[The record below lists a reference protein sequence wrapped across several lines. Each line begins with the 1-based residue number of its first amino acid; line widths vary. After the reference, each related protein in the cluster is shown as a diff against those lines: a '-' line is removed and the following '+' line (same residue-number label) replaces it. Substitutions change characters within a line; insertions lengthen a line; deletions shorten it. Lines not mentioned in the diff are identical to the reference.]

1 MFKLFLAVAVFVA
14 APVLAQVR
22 VVESS
27 PRGINSGVAQPQ
39 YSESANSD
47 VYSQIRAL
55 QDEIATLRGML
66 EEQTHEIN
74 KLKQLQLDNYMELD
88 RRLSSNS
95 RPVDQADNSLTTSSA
110 DSSLDSISSDPV
122 AVVEDNRT
130 EKEVYTAAY
139 DLLNQRDY
147 DAATQEFTSYLN
159 RFPQGQFASNSC
171 YWLGKIANQS
181 GDLDQAK
188 SWFAKLI
195 SDYPDASKVPDAK
208 YDLGRVYF
216 NLGDKIKAKA
226 IMQDVAGGSSDAARL
241 ATKFLRDNF

>member
-1 MFKLFLAVAVFVA
+1 MLKLFFAVAVFVT

-22 VVESS
+22 VIESS
-27 PRGINSGVAQPQ
+27 PRGAISGGAQTLN
-39 YSESANSD
+39 ANVSPD

-55 QDEIATLRGML
+55 QDEVSNLRGL
-66 EEQTHEIN
+66 IEVQAHEIS

-88 RRLSSNS
+88 RRLSTGTPP
-95 RPVDQADNSLTTSSA
+95 PVDLPADIPSTSVDSLSV
-110 DSSLDSISSDPV
+110 DPPM
-122 AVVEDNRT
+122 EIDDTRT

-147 DAATQEFTSYLN
+147 DAATQEFKHYLN

-171 YWLGKIANQS
+171 YWLGKIANQN
-181 GDLDQAK
+181 GNLEQAK

-195 SDYPDASKVPDAK
+195 SDYPDAQKVPDAK

-216 NLGDKIKAKA
+216 NMGKKIEAKA

-241 ATKFLRDNF
+241 AKKFLRDNF

>member
-1 MFKLFLAVAVFVA
+1 MLKPLIAVAILVT
-14 APVLAQVR
+14 APILAQVR

-27 PRGINSGVAQPQ
+27 PRGVNSGAAQNQ
-39 YSESANSD
+39 SAESVSSD

-55 QDEIATLRGML
+55 QEEISDLRGLL
-66 EEQTHEIN
+66 EEQSHEIN

-88 RRLSSNS
+88 RRLSSGHI
-95 RPVDQADNSLTTSSA
+95 VDQPSAGSS
-110 DSSLDSISSDPV
+110 SSVANILPDPV
-122 AVVEDNRT
+122 AEVEDTRS

-147 DAATQEFTSYLN
+147 DAATQEFQYYLN

-171 YWLGKIANQS
+171 YWLGKIANQN
-181 GDLDQAK
+181 GDLEK
-188 SWFAKLI
+188 SKTWFSKLI

-216 NLGDKIKAKA
+216 NLGEKIKAKA
-226 IMQDVAGGSSDAARL
+226 IMQDVAGGSSDASRL
-241 ATKFLRDNF
+241 AKKFLRDNF

>member
-27 PRGINSGVAQPQ
+27 PRSVNSGVAQPQ
-39 YSESANSD
+39 YAEPANSD

-55 QDEIATLRGML
+55 QEEITSLRGML

-88 RRLSSNS
+88 RRLSSGS
-95 RPVDQADNSLTTSSA
+95 RPTSSPD
-110 DSSLDSISSDPV
+110 DSSTASSIGTSVASEPV
-122 AVVEDNRT
+122 TAVDDNRT
-130 EKEVYTAAY
+130 EKEVYDAAY

-147 DAATQEFTSYLN
+147 DAATREFKNYLN
-159 RFPQGQFASNSC
+159 RFPQGMLASNSC
-171 YWLGKIANQS
+171 YWLGKIANQN
-181 GDLDQAK
+181 GNLEEAK
-188 SWFAKLI
+188 NWFAKLI
-195 SDYPDASKVPDAK
+195 SNYPEALKVPDAK

-216 NLGDKIKAKA
+216 NLGNKNEAKA

-241 ATKFLRDNF
+241 AKKFLRDNF

>member
-1 MFKLFLAVAVFVA
+1 MFKSFLAVAIFVT

-27 PRGINSGVAQPQ
+27 PRNINSGVAQPQ
-39 YSESANSD
+39 YAEPANSD

-55 QDEIATLRGML
+55 QEEIATLRGML

-88 RRLSSNS
+88 RRLSSGS
-95 RPVDQADNSLTTSSA
+95 RPASSA
-110 DSSLDSISSDPV
+110 DDSSVSSSTNSVELPEPV
-122 AVVEDNRT
+122 AESIDDTRT
-130 EKEVYTAAY
+130 EKEIYTAAY

-147 DAATQEFTSYLN
+147 DAATQDFKSYLN

-171 YWLGKIANQS
+171 YWLGKIANQN
-181 GDLDQAK
+181 GDYDQAK
-188 SWFAKLI
+188 NWFAKLI
-195 SDYPDASKVPDAK
+195 SNYPDAPKVPDAK

-216 NLGDKIKAKA
+216 NLGNKTEAKA
-226 IMQDVAGGSSDAARL
+226 IMQDVAGGSSDASRL
-241 ATKFLRDNF
+241 AKKFLRDNF

>member
-1 MFKLFLAVAVFVA
+1 MFKLFFAVAVFVA

-27 PRGINSGVAQPQ
+27 PRGVNSGVAQPQ
-39 YSESANSD
+39 YAEPANSD

-66 EEQTHEIN
+66 EEQTYEIN

-88 RRLSSNS
+88 RRLSSGS
-95 RPVDQADNSLTTSSA
+95 RPVSLPDDSSA
-110 DSSLDSISSDPV
+110 SSSVDAVAPSDPV
-122 AVVEDNRT
+122 SDVEDTRT
-130 EKEVYTAAY
+130 EKEVYAAAY

-147 DAATQEFTSYLN
+147 DAATKEFKSYLN

-171 YWLGKIANQS
+171 YWLGKIANQN
-181 GDLDQAK
+181 GDYDQAK

-195 SDYPDASKVPDAK
+195 SDYPDAPKVPDAK

>member
-1 MFKLFLAVAVFVA
+1 MFKLYLAVAAFVA

-27 PRGINSGVAQPQ
+27 PRGSNSGVTQPQ
-39 YSESANSD
+39 YSGSANSD

-66 EEQTHEIN
+66 EEQNHEIN

-88 RRLSSNS
+88 RRLSSGVRPS
-95 RPVDQADNSLTTSSA
+95 DTSVDSASSEPVDPEIPTEPIPS
-110 DSSLDSISSDPV
+110 
-122 AVVEDNRT
+122 VEDNRS

-147 DAATQEFTSYLN
+147 DAATKEFKSYLN

-171 YWLGKIANQS
+171 YWLGKIANQN
-181 GDLDQAK
+181 GDYDQAK
-188 SWFAKLI
+188 SWFSKLI
-195 SDYPDASKVPDAK
+195 NDYPDAPKVPDAK

-241 ATKFLRDNF
+241 AKKFIRDNF

>member
-27 PRGINSGVAQPQ
+27 PRGVNSGGAQSQ
-39 YSESANSD
+39 YAEPVNSD

-55 QDEIATLRGML
+55 QDEISSLRGL
-66 EEQTHEIN
+66 IEEQAYEIN

-88 RRLSSNS
+88 RRISGASGSHSLPDSTLT
-95 RPVDQADNSLTTSSA
+95 PIDTDIPAEPPLVDIDDTRS
-110 DSSLDSISSDPV
+110 
-122 AVVEDNRT
+122 

-147 DAATQEFTSYLN
+147 DAATQEFKSYLH

-171 YWLGKIANQS
+171 YWLGKIANQN
-181 GDLDQAK
+181 GDYDQAK

-241 ATKFLRDNF
+241 ANKFLRDNF